1 MPPSS
6 QTRILLSRIKQKKP
20 KHINRKYLSKQK
32 KNNLKKDMIGKENNA
47 KKHMFKNITRRK
59 IFVDKNEW
67 KIYNLLL
74 FNQQK
79 KTNSGAQTEIET
91 SIKQN
96 KKNTP
101 PLKRHFPG
109 NW

>member
-1 MPPSS
+1 MSEKF
-6 QTRILLSRIKQKKP
+6 TIYY
-20 KHINRKYLSKQK
+20 YLT
-32 KNNLKKDMIGKENNA
+32 N
-47 KKHMFKNITRRK
+47 
-59 IFVDKNEW
+59 
-67 KIYNLLL
+67 
-74 FNQQK
+74 K